1 MKRERAKETARR
13 AVAES
18 GKATR
23 AEAGRVQE
31 EEGGGRGG
39 GGDAR
44 GEGTGPRECLPMGD
58 KELQIM
64 EESEGLR
71 REQASLRTR
80 EEETS
85 KEAEAGDAQLAA
97 TRLVDSLQVG

>member
-1 MKRERAKETARR
+1 
-13 AVAES
+13 
-18 GKATR
+18 
-23 AEAGRVQE
+23 
-31 EEGGGRGG
+31 
-39 GGDAR
+39 
-44 GEGTGPRECLPMGD
+44 MGD